1 MIRYFV
7 NSIFLL
13 YGSQTG
19 KYKEEVFEGTVGG
32 AHREK
37 KRVGCCCNSFAY
49 QKENVDDEKQ
59 PSLVV
64 SSSPA
69 VVKH

>member
-13 YGSQTG
+13 QGLQTG
-19 KYKEEVFEGTVGG
+19 KCKEEVLEGMVGS

-37 KRVGCCCNSFAY
+37 KRVECCCNSFAY
-49 QKENVDDEKQ
+49 QKENVDDEKD